1 MVPSPRSKVEQWS
14 RPQISYSSLS
24 YKRYEKG
31 NFENNLSSI
40 ELLLQVHGKRTIF
53 REV

>member
-1 MVPSPRSKVEQWS
+1 MVPSPRSNAEQWS
-14 RPQISYSSLS
+14 RPQINGTSLS

-31 NFENNLSSI
+31 NFENNLPSI
-40 ELLLQVHGKRTIF
+40 ELLLRLHGKRTIF